1 MDLATIVGLVLA
13 NVLVIVSILLEG
25 SLWSFYSLS
34 SIMITVGGSI
44 ASTMTSFSMTDI
56 VGSIRVMGVTLRGDV
71 QSPLDLINTVVR
83 MAERARREGLLALEA
98 DLEETNDEFLRK
110 GIQLIVDGTDPE
122 LVRNVLETEISMME
136 DRHKTGASI
145 MSVMATM
152 CPAYGM
158 LGTLIGLIM
167 MLGKLDD
174 PSSLGPGMAVALITT
189 FYGSYLANVIFIPM
203 GNKLKYRSAEEI
215 LNKEIIVEGVLSIA
229 AGENPR
235 LVTEKL
241 KSFLYPHQKIM
252 LDQQR
257 SGGGTDNG

>member
-1 MDLATIVGLVLA
+1 MDLATIIGLVLA
-13 NVLVIVSILLEG
+13 NVLVVISILLEG

-44 ASTMTSFSMTDI
+44 ASTMASFSMSDI
-56 VGSIRVMGVTLRGDV
+56 VGAVRVIGVTLRGDV
-71 QSPLDLINTVVR
+71 HSPLDLINAVVR

-136 DRHKTGASI
+136 DRHKTGAGI
-145 MSVMATM
+145 MSVMAAM
-152 CPAYGM
+152 SPAYGM

-174 PSSLGPGMAVALITT
+174 PSALGPGMAVALITT
-189 FYGSYLANVIFIPM
+189 FYGSYLANVIFIPL

-241 KSFLYPHQKIM
+241 KSFLYPHQKVL

-257 SGGGTDNG
+257 SGGGTENG